1 VAFVKSVALR
11 ATFVTVATLIF
22 IARFA
27 NRVNAHV
34 TRHKSLTIV
43 IVFDLIAT
51 DFANLSR
58 E

>member
-1 VAFVKSVALR
+1 MAFVKSIALR

-27 NRVNAHV
+27 NRVSAHV
-34 TRHKSLTIV
+34 ACHKSLAIV
-43 IVFDLIAT
+43 VVFDLIAT
-51 DFANLSR
+51 DFADLGR